1 MQIQGMQQNLMMQN
15 MRQSKEQE
23 TSLSDEQKSTIEE
36 ILANFDLENMSE
48 EDHMA
53 LGEALR
59 EAEIPPTKETM
70 GLLKE
75 AGLEPMQ
82 GMAPPPPPP
91 PSMSMASMSEEEEE
105 FFTTLIEQAQSGE
118 ISTEELLSQI
128 EEYTGKTSGSML
140 DLGA

>member
-1 MQIQGMQQNLMMQN
+1 MQVQGTQQSLMMQN
-15 MRQSKEQE
+15 MMQSRQQE
-23 TSLSDEQKSTIEE
+23 TSLTDEQKSTIED
-36 ILANFDLENMSE
+36 ILSNFDLENMNE

-59 EAEIPPTKETM
+59 EAEIPPTEETM
-70 GLLKE
+70 GLLQE

-82 GMAPPPPPP
+82 GMVPPPP
-91 PSMSMASMSEEEEE
+91 PSTSMASMSEEEEE

-118 ISTEELLSQI
+118 ISTEELLTQV
-128 EEYTGKTSGSML
+128 EEYTGKTSGGML